1 MVQEEKVQVENDGG
15 EDAAAESPE
24 AGVDV
29 PVEEA
34 DNNKMRKKQA
44 LCSIKNP
51 FVICFSL
58 QRS

>member
-24 AGVDV
+24 AGVEV

-34 DNNKMRKKQA
+34 DHQPGEKET
-44 LCSIKNP
+44 ST
-51 FVICFSL
+51 V
-58 QRS
+58 

>member
-1 MVQEEKVQVENDGG
+1 MVQEEKVQMEYNGG

-34 DNNKMRKKQA
+34 DNQSSEKEI
-44 LCSIKNP
+44 ST
-51 FVICFSL
+51 V
-58 QRS
+58 

>member
-1 MVQEEKVQVENDGG
+1 MVQEEQVQVENDGG

-34 DNNKMRKKQA
+34 DHQSDEKEV
-44 LCSIKNP
+44 ST
-51 FVICFSL
+51 V
-58 QRS
+58 

>member
-1 MVQEEKVQVENDGG
+1 MVQEEKVQMENDGG

-34 DNNKMRKKQA
+34 DNQSSEKEI
-44 LCSIKNP
+44 ST
-51 FVICFSL
+51 V
-58 QRS
+58 